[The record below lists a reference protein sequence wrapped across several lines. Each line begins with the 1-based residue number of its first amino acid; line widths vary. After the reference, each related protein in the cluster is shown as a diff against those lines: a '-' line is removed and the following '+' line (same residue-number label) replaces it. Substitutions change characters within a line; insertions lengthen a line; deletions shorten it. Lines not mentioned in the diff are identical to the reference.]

1 MTISIKNFKKRERE
15 NLSSNHDEN
24 IRCSSSYGE
33 LRVYSFSE
41 KSTKYSLRK
50 CQDIIMST
58 DTQMDRHADSNLPSP
73 PPPPSKLYLWGGG
86 GITISLQRM
95 VLKND
100 VDRGESE
107 NSRTLPSLMW
117 DSYKKAFLE
126 NFQKLK
132 YVYGH
137 F

>member
-1 MTISIKNFKKRERE
+1 MLIPIYH
-15 NLSSNHDEN
+15 L
-24 IRCSSSYGE
+24 
-33 LRVYSFSE
+33 
-41 KSTKYSLRK
+41 
-50 CQDIIMST
+50 
-58 DTQMDRHADSNLPSP
+58 